1 VNTAVND
8 ASRRHATA
16 RAIHRPPGR
25 AADRT
30 STPSPSREKKEH
42 IWCGSVIARSRSTK
56 FFPAGRSMVA
66 GSGERLPPPSTGCH
80 IFRSASARGPRRAH
94 PRLGVG
100 RGCSRRGTPTR
111 AAPRRRISGAP
122 RASRRRSARCSRGT
136 SAARS
141 RCAFALGLVAPPSPR
156 GRRAIH
162 RLPRALRSRGR
173 GSHAPRAPA
182 APFLSREGCPLFKR
196 ADPSR
201 VDACSPPPLYPS
213 PLRNPLCR
221 SSARQGTPR

>member
-1 VNTAVND
+1 MTRVDVTRQRAPPTDRQVEP
-8 ASRRHATA
+8 RIEPPPRPHHAKKK
-16 RAIHRPPGR
+16 
-25 AADRT
+25 
-30 STPSPSREKKEH
+30 STL
-42 IWCGSVIARSRSTK
+42 WCGSVIARSRSTK

-173 GSHAPRAPA
+173 GSHVPRAP
-182 APFLSREGCPLFKR
+182 RGPLPLPR
-196 ADPSR
+196 R
-201 VDACSPPPLYPS
+201 VPAFQTRRSVAC
-213 PLRNPLCR
+213 
-221 SSARQGTPR
+221 